1 MLSRF
6 KRLIRTRNLPIFK
19 NLLRRRFGDK
29 PTFEHYKILEI
40 EGGIKDTKE
49 LKKAF
54 KLMAKKY
61 HPDKN
66 PEYKDKFVKILE
78 AYKLISQDLKH
89 QLQQDG
95 QANYTNVS
103 DNDNDPLFD
112 EDEIKDD
119 PLYKWLNK
127 IYAETEQEKQEREL
141 EERQKLQLE

>member
-1 MLSRF
+1 
-6 KRLIRTRNLPIFK
+6 
-19 NLLRRRFGDK
+19 
-29 PTFEHYKILEI
+29 
-40 EGGIKDTKE
+40 
-49 LKKAF
+49 
-54 KLMAKKY
+54 MAKKY

-103 DNDNDPLFD
+103 DNDPLFN

-141 EERQKLQLE
+141 EERQKLQLKQELEESEKLNEDTRTLEYTVGG